1 MELVSAHEEVEEPEP
16 EPKERTMT
24 ILRLIEGLGH
34 IVAGIK
40 VFEDLDLNEQ
50 LAAATRQ
57 GMMRILACLL

>member
-1 MELVSAHEEVEEPEP
+1 M
-16 EPKERTMT
+16 M
-24 ILRLIEGLGH
+24 ILRLTEGLGH

-57 GMMRILACLL
+57 GMIRMLACLLVVRRF